1 MINNIKGTKDIGFN
15 ETYIWQFVESFI
27 HSYLKKH
34 GYSEVRTPT
43 FENTDLFYRS
53 IGENTD
59 IVSKEMY
66 TWKDQGNNMLTLR
79 PELTASIVRYYI
91 QNKLNKT
98 NPIHRFYYLGP
109 LYRRERPQ
117 KGRFRQFHQFGI
129 EVFGSKHPEQDAEV
143 IALSYNFYKL
153 LHIKNIVLKV
163 NSIGSKDSRL
173 NYINSLKKYLE
184 KYKNE
189 LSDLSRKRLDTN
201 PLRIL
206 DTKIDFEINIIK
218 KAPKIIDYLSNDDK
232 EYFNK
237 TLEFLDAMN
246 ISYEIDPYLV
256 RGLDYYSQ
264 TVFEIQCNSLGSQN
278 ALCGGGR
285 YDYLVEELGGKET
298 PAIGFAA
305 GIERLLLS
313 LDIKKIIPEL
323 LIDIYMSTIGESAI
337 KKSFTLLDYLRNTM
351 NLTVINDTLRR
362 TLKSQMKDA
371 NKMNAKYVIIL
382 GEEELNKNHIIVK
395 NMETGHQDIVNFTD
409 VQNYFK

>member
-15 ETYIWQFVESFI
+15 ETYIWQFIESFI
-27 HSYLKKH
+27 HSYLKKN

-98 NPIHRFYYLGP
+98 HPIHRFYYLGP

-117 KGRFRQFHQFGI
+117 KGRLRQFHQFGI
-129 EVFGSKHPEQDAEV
+129 EVFGSKYPEQDAEV

-153 LHIKNIVLKV
+153 LQIKNIVLKI

-173 NYINSLKKYLE
+173 NYISSLKKYLK

-189 LSDLSRKRLDTN
+189 LSDLSRKRLNTN

-206 DTKIDFEINIIK
+206 DTKIDFEIDIIK

-264 TVFEIQCNSLGSQN
+264 TVFEIQCDSLGSQN

-285 YDYLVEELGGKET
+285 YDYLVEELGGKKT

-323 LIDIYMSTIGESAI
+323 LIDIYMITIGESAI

>member
-1 MINNIKGTKDIGFN
+1 MINNIKGTKDISFQ
-15 ETYIWQFVESFI
+15 ETYVWQFIENFI
-27 HSYLKKH
+27 HNYLKKH

-43 FENTDLFYRS
+43 FESTNLFCRS

-79 PELTASIVRYYI
+79 PELTASIVRYYV

-98 NPIHRFYYLGP
+98 SPMHRLYYMGS

-117 KGRFRQFHQFGI
+117 KGRFRQFNQFGI
-129 EVFGSKHPEQDAEV
+129 EVFGSKYPEQDAEV
-143 IALSYNFYKL
+143 ISLAYNFYKL
-153 LHIKNIVLKV
+153 LHIKNLTLKI
-163 NSIGSKDSRL
+163 NSIGSKNSRL
-173 NYINSLKKYLE
+173 TYISSLKKYLKKHE
-184 KYKNE
+184 NQLTG
-189 LSDLSRKRLDTN
+189 LSKKRLDTN

-206 DTKIDFEINIIK
+206 DTKIDIEIDIIRQ
-218 KAPKIIDYLSNDDK
+218 APQIIDYLSKNDK
-232 EYFNK
+232 NYFNK
-237 TLEFLDAMN
+237 ILEFLDVMN
-246 ISYEIDPYLV
+246 IPYEVDPYLV

-264 TVFEIQCNSLGSQN
+264 TVFEIQCDDLGAQN

-313 LDIKKIIPEL
+313 LDIEKLIPVVQVDVYMITIDEL
-323 LIDIYMSTIGESAI
+323 AI
-337 KKSFTLLDYLRNTM
+337 KRSFSILNYLRNEM
-351 NLTVINDTLRR
+351 NLIVINDTLRR

-382 GEEELNKNHIIVK
+382 GESELANNHIIIK
-395 NMETGHQDIVNFTD
+395 NMETGYQDTINFMD
-409 VQNYFK
+409 IQNYFK